1 MEKRGL
7 GRGLN
12 SLFGDYNLLE
22 EDSNTK
28 SVAKAEIK
36 EVIKEVPK
44 IIEKEV
50 VKTVVKEVPTTK
62 PIEVEIGLIDR
73 NPTQPRHIFD
83 EKALSE
89 LAQSIKSHGVIQP
102 LIVTANGDRYTI
114 VAGERRWRAAIKAN
128 LKTVPVVVKNY
139 TEQQIAEIAIIEN
152 LQREDLNPIESARAI
167 KELMTNYNMTQE
179 RVADKIG
186 KSRPAVANTLRL
198 LTLPTQIIDLVL
210 SNKLSAGHA
219 RALLAVED
227 EKLQKE
233 LAVRTVEKKLSVR
246 DLEQYIKKLAKASST
261 TEKYEKS
268 VELKAFVT
276 DMNKIFA
283 TKVNVL
289 GNDTKG
295 RIIINYYS
303 AEDLQ
308 RIYDIINKQY

>member
-12 SLFGDYNLLE
+12 SLFGDYNLLDE
-22 EDSNTK
+22 EPKQELKQEQKT
-28 SVAKAEIK
+28 
-36 EVIKEVPK
+36 VIKEVPK
-44 IIEKEV
+44 IVEKEV

-62 PIEVEIGLIDR
+62 PIEVDIGKIDR
-73 NPTQPRHIFD
+73 NPTQPRNIFD

-89 LAQSIKSHGVIQP
+89 LAQSIKSHGIIQP
-102 LIVTANGDRYTI
+102 LIVVPNGDRYTI

-128 LKTVPVVVKNY
+128 LKVVPVVVKNY

-167 KELMTNYNMTQE
+167 KELMSTYNMTQE

-198 LTLPTQIIDLVL
+198 LTLPEQIIDLVL
-210 SNKLSAGHA
+210 ANKLSAGHA
-219 RALLAVED
+219 RALLSVED
-227 EKLQKE
+227 AKLQKE
-233 LAVRTVEKKLSVR
+233 LAIKAVEKKMSVR
-246 DLEQYIKKLAKASST
+246 DLELYIKKMAKAST
-261 TEKYEKS
+261 TANKYEKS
-268 VELKAFVT
+268 VELKSFVS

-283 TKVNVL
+283 TKVDVL
-289 GNDTKG
+289 GNDNKG

-308 RIYDIINKQY
+308 RIFDIINK

>member
-1 MEKRGL
+1 MEKKGL

-12 SLFGDYNLLE
+12 SLFSDYNLLDDKV
-22 EDSNTK
+22 EDKPNKKVETK
-28 SVAKAEIK
+28 EI
-36 EVIKEVPK
+36 IKEVPK
-44 IIEKEV
+44 IVEKEV
-50 VKTVVKEVPTTK
+50 IKTVVKEVPTTK

-73 NPTQPRHIFD
+73 NPTQPRHVFD

-89 LAQSIKSHGVIQP
+89 LAQSIKTHGIIQP

-128 LKTVPVVVKNY
+128 LKVVPVVVKSY

-167 KELMTNYNMTQE
+167 KDLMTNYNMTQE

-198 LTLPTQIIDLVL
+198 LTLPEQIIDLVL
-210 SNKLSAGHA
+210 ANKLSAGHA
-219 RALLAVED
+219 RALLSVED
-227 EKLQKE
+227 EKIQKE
-233 LAVRTVEKKLSVR
+233 LAIRTVEKKLSVR
-246 DLEQYIKKLAKASST
+246 DLEQYIKKMSKSAKT

-268 VELKAFVT
+268 VELKSFVN

-308 RIYDIINKQY
+308 RIYDIINK

>member
-12 SLFGDYNLLE
+12 SLFGDYALSDN
-22 EDSNTK
+22 D
-28 SVAKAEIK
+28 VEIK
-36 EVIKEVPK
+36 PTKKEVKTEPK

-50 VKTVVKEVPTTK
+50 IKEVVKEVATTK

-73 NPTQPRHIFD
+73 NPAQPRRVFD
-83 EKALSE
+83 EKALAE
-89 LAQSIKSHGVIQP
+89 LAQSIKSHGIIQP
-102 LIVTANGDRYTI
+102 LIVVANGDRYTI

-128 LKTVPVVVKNY
+128 QKTVPVVVKNY
-139 TEQQIAEIAIIEN
+139 NPQQIAEIAIIEN

-167 KELMTNYNMTQE
+167 KDLMENYNMTQE

-198 LTLPTQIIDLVL
+198 LTLPEQIIDLIL
-210 SNKLSAGHA
+210 ANKLSAGHA
-219 RALLAVED
+219 RTLLSVDD

-233 LAVRTVEKKLSVR
+233 LAVRTIEKKLSVR
-246 DLEQYIKKLAKASST
+246 DLELYIKKLAN
-261 TEKYEKS
+261 TEKNAKKYEKS
-268 VELKAFVT
+268 VELNAFVN
-276 DMNKIFA
+276 DLNKVFA

-308 RIYDIINKQY
+308 RIYDIINK

>member
-1 MEKRGL
+1 MAKKGL

-22 EDSNTK
+22 EENKLETSKKVET
-28 SVAKAEIK
+28 K

-114 VAGERRWRAAIKAN
+114 VAGERRWRASIKAN

-198 LTLPTQIIDLVL
+198 LTLPEQIVDLVL

-219 RALLAVED
+219 RALLSIED
-227 EKLQKE
+227 EKVQKE
-233 LAVRTVEKKLSVR
+233 LAIRTIEKKLSVR
-246 DLEQYIKKLAKASST
+246 DLETYIKKLTKAT
-261 TEKYEKS
+261 KNADKNEKS

-308 RIYDIINKQY
+308 RIYDIINK

>member
-12 SLFGDYNLLE
+12 SLFGDYNLLDE
-22 EDSNTK
+22 EPAKQNKSQDKEPTK
-28 SVAKAEIK
+28 V
-36 EVIKEVPK
+36 
-44 IIEKEV
+44 IEKEV

-62 PIEVEIGLIDR
+62 PIEVDIGKIDR
-73 NPTQPRHIFD
+73 NPTQPRNIFD

-89 LAQSIKSHGVIQP
+89 LAQSIKSHGIIQP
-102 LIVTANGDRYTI
+102 LIVVPNGDRYTI

-128 LKTVPVVVKNY
+128 LKVVPVVVKNY

-198 LTLPTQIIDLVL
+198 LTLPEQIVELVL

-219 RALLAVED
+219 RALLSVED

-233 LAVRTVEKKLSVR
+233 LAIRTVEKKMSVR
-246 DLEQYIKKLAKASST
+246 DLEMYIKKMAKASTSA
-261 TEKYEKS
+261 EKYEKS
-268 VELKAFVT
+268 VELKSFVN

-289 GNDTKG
+289 GNDNKG

-308 RIYDIINKQY
+308 RIYDIINK

>member
-1 MEKRGL
+1 MEKKGL

-12 SLFGDYNLLE
+12 SLFGDYNLLD
-22 EDSNTK
+22 EDNNVKTTT
-28 SVAKAEIK
+28 KAEPK
-36 EVIKEVPK
+36 EIIKEVPK
-44 IIEKEV
+44 IVEKEV
-50 VKTVVKEVPTTK
+50 IKTVVKEVPTTK
-62 PIEVEIGLIDR
+62 PIEVDIGLIDR

-89 LAQSIKSHGVIQP
+89 LSQSIKSHGIISP
-102 LIVTANGDRYTI
+102 LIVTANGERYTI

-139 TEQQIAEIAIIEN
+139 TAQQIAEIAIIEN

-167 KELMTNYNMTQE
+167 KELMTNFNMTQE

-198 LTLPTQIIDLVL
+198 LTLPTQIVDLVL
-210 SNKLSAGHA
+210 ANKLSAGHA
-219 RALLAVED
+219 RALLAIED
-227 EKLQKE
+227 EKVQKE

-246 DLEQYIKKLAKASST
+246 DLEQYIKKMSKAT
-261 TEKYEKS
+261 KNTEKYEKS

-289 GNDTKG
+289 GNDSKG

-303 AEDLQ
+303 PEDLQ
-308 RIYDIINKQY
+308 RIYDIINK

>member
-1 MEKRGL
+1 MEKKGL

-12 SLFGDYNLLE
+12 SLFGDYNLLD
-22 EDSNTK
+22 EDNNVKTTT
-28 SVAKAEIK
+28 KAEPK
-36 EVIKEVPK
+36 EIIKEVPK
-44 IIEKEV
+44 IVEKEV
-50 VKTVVKEVPTTK
+50 IKTVVKEVPTTK
-62 PIEVEIGLIDR
+62 PIEVDIGLIDR

-89 LAQSIKSHGVIQP
+89 LSQSIKSHGIISP
-102 LIVTANGDRYTI
+102 LIVTANGERYTI

-139 TEQQIAEIAIIEN
+139 TAQQIAEIAIIEN

-167 KELMTNYNMTQE
+167 KELMTNFNMTQE

-210 SNKLSAGHA
+210 ANKLSAGHA
-219 RALLAVED
+219 RALLAIED
-227 EKLQKE
+227 EKVQKE

-246 DLEQYIKKLAKASST
+246 DLEQYIKKMSKAT
-261 TEKYEKS
+261 KNTEKYEKS

-289 GNDTKG
+289 GNDSKG

-303 AEDLQ
+303 PEDLQ
-308 RIYDIINKQY
+308 RIYDIINK

>member
-12 SLFGDYNLLE
+12 SLFGDYNLLD
-22 EDSNTK
+22 EDNNVKTTT
-28 SVAKAEIK
+28 KAEPK
-36 EVIKEVPK
+36 EIIKEVPK
-44 IIEKEV
+44 IVEKEV
-50 VKTVVKEVPTTK
+50 IKTVVKEVPTTK
-62 PIEVEIGLIDR
+62 PIEVDIGLIDR

-89 LAQSIKSHGVIQP
+89 LSQSIKSHGIISP
-102 LIVTANGDRYTI
+102 LIVTANGERYTI

-139 TEQQIAEIAIIEN
+139 TAQQIAEIAIIEN

-167 KELMTNYNMTQE
+167 KELMTNFNMTQE

-210 SNKLSAGHA
+210 ANKLSAGHA
-219 RALLAVED
+219 RALLAIED
-227 EKLQKE
+227 EKVQKE

-246 DLEQYIKKLAKASST
+246 DLEQYIKKMSKAT
-261 TEKYEKS
+261 KNTEKYEKS

-289 GNDTKG
+289 GNDSKG

-303 AEDLQ
+303 PEDLQ
-308 RIYDIINKQY
+308 RIYDIINK

>member
-12 SLFGDYNLLE
+12 SLFGDYNLLDE
-22 EDSNTK
+22 EPAKQNKSQDKEPTK
-28 SVAKAEIK
+28 V
-36 EVIKEVPK
+36 
-44 IIEKEV
+44 IEKEV

-62 PIEVEIGLIDR
+62 PIEVDIGKIDR
-73 NPTQPRHIFD
+73 NPTQPRNIFD

-89 LAQSIKSHGVIQP
+89 LAQSIKSHGIIQP
-102 LIVTANGDRYTI
+102 LIVVPNGDRYTI

-128 LKTVPVVVKNY
+128 LKVVPVVVKNY

-198 LTLPTQIIDLVL
+198 LTLPEQIVELVL

-219 RALLAVED
+219 RALLSVED

-233 LAVRTVEKKLSVR
+233 LAIRTVEKKLSVR
-246 DLEQYIKKLAKASST
+246 DLEMYIKKMAKASTSA
-261 TEKYEKS
+261 EKYEKS
-268 VELKAFVT
+268 VELKSFVN

-289 GNDTKG
+289 GNDNKG

-308 RIYDIINKQY
+308 RIYDIINK

>member
-1 MEKRGL
+1 MGKRGL

-12 SLFGDYNLLE
+12 SLFGDYNLLDE
-22 EDSNTK
+22 EPAKQNKSQDKEPTK
-28 SVAKAEIK
+28 V
-36 EVIKEVPK
+36 
-44 IIEKEV
+44 IEKGV

-62 PIEVEIGLIDR
+62 PIEVDIGKIDR
-73 NPTQPRHIFD
+73 NPTQPRNIFD

-89 LAQSIKSHGVIQP
+89 LAQSIKSHGIIQP
-102 LIVTANGDRYTI
+102 LIVVPNGDRYTI

-128 LKTVPVVVKNY
+128 LKVVPVVVKNY

-198 LTLPTQIIDLVL
+198 LTLPEQIVELVL

-219 RALLAVED
+219 RALLSVED

-233 LAVRTVEKKLSVR
+233 LAIRTVEKKMSVR
-246 DLEQYIKKLAKASST
+246 DLEMYIKKMAKASISA
-261 TEKYEKS
+261 EKYEKS
-268 VELKAFVT
+268 VELKSFVN

-289 GNDTKG
+289 GNDNKG

-308 RIYDIINKQY
+308 RIYDIINK

>member
-1 MEKRGL
+1 MEKKGL

-12 SLFGDYNLLE
+12 SLFGDYNLLDE
-22 EDSNTK
+22 EPKKEVK
-28 SVAKAEIK
+28 SEPKT
-36 EVIKEVPK
+36 VIKEVPK
-44 IIEKEV
+44 IVEKEV

-62 PIEVEIGLIDR
+62 PIEVDIGKIDR
-73 NPTQPRHIFD
+73 NPTQPRNIFD

-89 LAQSIKSHGVIQP
+89 LAQSIKSHGIIQP
-102 LIVTANGDRYTI
+102 LIVVPNGDRYTI

-128 LKTVPVVVKNY
+128 LKVVPVVVKNY
-139 TEQQIAEIAIIEN
+139 SEQQIAEIAIIEN

-167 KELMTNYNMTQE
+167 KELMSNYNMTQE

-198 LTLPTQIIDLVL
+198 LTLPEQIIDLVL
-210 SNKLSAGHA
+210 ANKLSAGHA

-227 EKLQKE
+227 VKLQKE
-233 LAVRTVEKKLSVR
+233 LAIKAVEKKMSVR
-246 DLEQYIKKLAKASST
+246 DLELCIKKIAKAT
-261 TEKYEKS
+261 TTTSKYEKS
-268 VELKAFVT
+268 VELKSFVN

-283 TKVNVL
+283 TKVDVL
-289 GNDTKG
+289 GNDNKG

-308 RIYDIINKQY
+308 RIFDIINK